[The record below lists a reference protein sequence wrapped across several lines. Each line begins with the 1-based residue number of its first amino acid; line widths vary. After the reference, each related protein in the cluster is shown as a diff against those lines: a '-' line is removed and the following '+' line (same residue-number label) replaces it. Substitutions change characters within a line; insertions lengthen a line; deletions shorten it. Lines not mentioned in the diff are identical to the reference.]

1 MNASVVNT
9 ILERSQGCCE
19 AMLLQSGCN
28 GRGEHI
34 HHRRLRS
41 QGGGDTA
48 TNCVHICHKCH
59 DYIHR
64 NTGDSYHRGLLCRS
78 YWEPDAVPV
87 EYRGILVLLNPD
99 GTYIKQCEGGFYAE
113 R

>member
-59 DYIHR
+59 DYIHYF
-64 NTGDSYHRGLLCRS
+64 TIVIFTWFFMLIYMLEGL
-78 YWEPDAVPV
+78 
-87 EYRGILVLLNPD
+87 
-99 GTYIKQCEGGFYAE
+99 
-113 R
+113 

>member
-41 QGGGDTA
+41 QAAA
-48 TNCVHICHKCH
+48 TRPQTVSTSAISAM
-59 DYIHR
+59 IIF
-64 NTGDSYHRGLLCRS
+64 TGT
-78 YWEPDAVPV
+78 
-87 EYRGILVLLNPD
+87 RGILTIAVCCVGHIGSLMPCRLSIAEFWFLLNPD